1 MSYTKRQFVESA
13 HNEIGLSAYVFDMP
27 TEQLQLSMR
36 RLDAMMAEWNAK
48 GIRLGYPMP
57 SSPEGGD
64 LDAETEVPDSAWEA
78 IITNLAIRV
87 APSFGKTVMPETKVT
102 AKRAY
107 NTLLSRATVPPEMQF
122 PSTLPAGAGN
132 KPWVY
137 DDPFLTGPVEELE
150 AGPDGNLE
158 FN

>member
-1 MSYTKRQFVESA
+1 MGYTKRQFVEAA
-13 HNEIGLSAYVFDMP
+13 HDELGLSSYVFDMP
-27 TEQLQLSMR
+27 TEQLQKTMR

-64 LDAETEVPDSAWEA
+64 LDDETEVPDSAWET
-78 IITNLAIRV
+78 IFTNLAIRV
-87 APSFGKTVMPETKVT
+87 APSFGKQVMQDTKTT
-102 AKRAY
+102 AKRGY
-107 NTLLSRATVPPEMQF
+107 NTLLSRATFPPEMQF
-122 PSTLPAGAGN
+122 PSTMPAGAGN

-137 DDPFLTGPVEELE
+137 DDPFLSSPTDPIKT
-150 AGPDGNLE
+150 GPDGDLE